1 MDKEI
6 FYKINAL
13 YNIEHGITE
22 NDMKMAENY
31 INYIEKT
38 RSDKIP
44 KVGDIVEYTTEYGD
58 YYGRA
63 LISAN
68 SGANEIEICEQPYVP
83 FICSTNNN
91 DMSLSV
97 SGGAFTHTNK
107 NNLKY
112 LGKEKRQFCDWGS
125 CGACANGAVD
135 FEAEV
140 SVWEY
145 KELNKF
151 GEYTTKDYDKMYI
164 SKSEKPNDL
173 GYIIYGRGIAFK
185 SEKDYQAFLKTYRA
199 KEFEN
204 GTNTVIFYYKE
215 EDYLISEEEWQ
226 KLEGCQIDTRLLNAS
241 IITVKVKYDDENKKI
256 KVYRYKNSFKPEE
269 EIANKPYILNR

>member
-1 MDKEI
+1 MDIEN
-6 FYKINAL
+6 FYKINGL
-13 YNIEHGITE
+13 YHIEHGITK
-22 NDMKMAENY
+22 NDIKMAENY
-31 INYIEKT
+31 IDYIEKT

-44 KVGDIVEYTTEYGD
+44 KVGDIVKYTTEYGD

-63 LISAN
+63 LISADT
-68 SGANEIEICEQPYVP
+68 GENEIEICEQPYVP
-83 FICSTNNN
+83 FICDTNNN
-91 DMSLSV
+91 DMKLSV

-145 KELNKF
+145 KENNMF
-151 GEYTTKDYDKMYI
+151 GEYSTKYYNKMYI
-164 SKSEKPNDL
+164 KKKEKPIN
-173 GYIIYGRGIAFK
+173 GYIIFGDGIAFET
-185 SEKDYQAFLKTYRA
+185 EKDYQAFLKTYRA
-199 KEFEN
+199 KEFDN
-204 GTNTVIFYYKE
+204 DYNTVIFYYKE
-215 EDYLISEEEWQ
+215 ENYLISKEEWQ
-226 KLEGCQIDTRLLNAS
+226 ELEGYQIDTRKCNAS
-241 IITVKVKYDDENKKI
+241 IITVKVKYDEENKRI

>member
-1 MDKEI
+1 MDIEN
-6 FYKINAL
+6 FYKINGL
-13 YNIEHGITE
+13 YHIEHGITE
-22 NDMKMAENY
+22 NDIKMAENY

-44 KVGDIVEYTTEYGD
+44 KVGDIVKYTTEYGD

-83 FICSTNNN
+83 FICDTNNN
-91 DMSLSV
+91 DMKLSV

>member
-1 MDKEI
+1 MDIEN
-6 FYKINAL
+6 FYKINGL
-13 YNIEHGITE
+13 YHIEHGITK
-22 NDMKMAENY
+22 NDIKMAENY
-31 INYIEKT
+31 IDYIEKT

-44 KVGDIVEYTTEYGD
+44 KVGDIVKYTTEYGD

-68 SGANEIEICEQPYVP
+68 SGANEIQICEQPYVP
-83 FICSTNNN
+83 FICSTNND

-107 NNLKY
+107 SNLKY

-125 CGACANGAVD
+125 CGACGNGAVK

-145 KELNKF
+145 KENNMF
-151 GEYTTKDYDKMYI
+151 GEYSTKDYNKMYI
-164 SKSEKPNDL
+164 KKKEKPIN
-173 GYIIYGRGIAFK
+173 GYIIFGDGIAF
-185 SEKDYQAFLKTYRA
+185 ETEGDYQAFLKTYRA
-199 KEFEN
+199 KEFDN
-204 GTNTVIFYYKE
+204 GYNTVIFYYKE
-215 EDYLISEEEWQ
+215 ENYLISKEEWQ
-226 KLEGCQIDTRLLNAS
+226 ELEGYQIDTRKCNAS
-241 IITVKVKYDDENKKI
+241 IITVKVKYDEENKRI

>member
-1 MDKEI
+1 MDIEN
-6 FYKINAL
+6 FYKINGL
-13 YNIEHGITE
+13 YHIEHGITK
-22 NDMKMAENY
+22 NDIKMAENY
-31 INYIEKT
+31 IDYIEKT

-44 KVGDIVEYTTEYGD
+44 KVGDIVKYTTEYGD

-68 SGANEIEICEQPYVP
+68 SGANEIRICEQPYVP
-83 FICSTNNN
+83 FICNTNNN

-107 NNLKY
+107 SNLKY

-125 CGACANGAVD
+125 CGACGNGAVK

-145 KELNKF
+145 KKPNEY
-151 GEYTTKDYDKMYI
+151 GEYSTKDYDKMYI
-164 SKSEKPNDL
+164 RKLEKPTD
-173 GYIIYGRGIAFK
+173 GYIIFGNGIAFET
-185 SEKDYQAFLKTYRA
+185 EKDYQAFLKTYRA
-199 KEFEN
+199 KEFDN
-204 GTNTVIFYYKE
+204 GYNTVIFYYKE
-215 EDYLISEEEWQ
+215 ENYLISKEEWQ
-226 KLEGCQIDTRLLNAS
+226 ELEGYQIDTRKCNAS
-241 IITVKVKYDDENKKI
+241 IITVKVKYDEENKRI
-256 KVYRYKNSFKPEE
+256 KVYRYKNSFKSEE

>member
-1 MDKEI
+1 MDIEN
-6 FYKINAL
+6 FYKINGL
-13 YNIEHGITE
+13 YHIEHGITK
-22 NDMKMAENY
+22 NDIKMAENY
-31 INYIEKT
+31 IDYIEKT

-44 KVGDIVEYTTEYGD
+44 KVGDIVKYTTEYGD

-68 SGANEIEICEQPYVP
+68 SGANEIQICEQPYVP
-83 FICSTNNN
+83 FICSTNND

-145 KELNKF
+145 KENNMF
-151 GEYTTKDYDKMYI
+151 GEYSTKYYNKMYI
-164 SKSEKPNDL
+164 KKKEKPIN
-173 GYIIYGRGIAFK
+173 GYIIFGDGIAFET
-185 SEKDYQAFLKTYRA
+185 EKDYQAFLKTYRA
-199 KEFEN
+199 KEFDN
-204 GTNTVIFYYKE
+204 DYNTVIFYYKE
-215 EDYLISEEEWQ
+215 ENYLISKEEWQ
-226 KLEGCQIDTRLLNAS
+226 ELEGYQIDTRKCNAS
-241 IITVKVKYDDENKKI
+241 IITVKVKYDEENKRI
-256 KVYRYKNSFKPEE
+256 KVYRYKNSFKSEE

>member
-1 MDKEI
+1 MDIEN
-6 FYKINAL
+6 FYKINGL
-13 YNIEHGITE
+13 YHIEHGITK
-22 NDMKMAENY
+22 NDIKMAENY
-31 INYIEKT
+31 IDYIEKT

-44 KVGDIVEYTTEYGD
+44 KVGDIVKYTTEYGD

-68 SGANEIEICEQPYVP
+68 NGANEIQICEQPYVP
-83 FICSTNNN
+83 FICSTDND

-107 NNLKY
+107 SNLKY

-125 CGACANGAVD
+125 CGACGNGAVK

-145 KELNKF
+145 KKPNEY
-151 GEYTTKDYDKMYI
+151 GEYSTKDYNKMYI
-164 SKSEKPNDL
+164 RKLEKPTD
-173 GYIIYGRGIAFK
+173 GYIIFGDGIAFET
-185 SEKDYQAFLKTYRA
+185 EKDYQAFLKTYRA
-199 KEFEN
+199 KEFDN
-204 GTNTVIFYYKE
+204 GYNTVIFYYKE
-215 EDYLISEEEWQ
+215 ENYLISKEEWQ
-226 KLEGCQIDTRLLNAS
+226 KLEDCQIDTRLCNAS
-241 IITVKVKYDDENKKI
+241 IITVKVKYDEENKRI
-256 KVYRYKNSFKPEE
+256 KVYRYKNSFKSEE

>member
-1 MDKEI
+1 MDNEF

-22 NDMKMAENY
+22 NDIKMAENY

-38 RSDKIP
+38 RSDKMP
-44 KVGDIVEYTTEYGD
+44 KVGDIVKYTTKYGD

-63 LISAN
+63 LISADT
-68 SGANEIEICEQPYVP
+68 GENEIEICEQPYVP
-83 FICSTNNN
+83 FICDTNND

-125 CGACANGAVD
+125 CGACGNGAVK

-145 KELNKF
+145 KENNMF
-151 GEYTTKDYDKMYI
+151 GEYSTKDYNKMYI
-164 SKSEKPNDL
+164 KKKEKPIN
-173 GYIIYGRGIAFK
+173 GYIIFGDGIAFET
-185 SEKDYQAFLKTYRA
+185 EKDYQAFLKTYRA
-199 KEFEN
+199 KEFDN
-204 GTNTVIFYYKE
+204 GYNTVIFYYKE
-215 EDYLISEEEWQ
+215 ENYLISEEEWQ
-226 KLEGCQIDTRLLNAS
+226 KLEDYQIDTRLCNAS
-241 IITVKVKYDDENKKI
+241 IITVKVKYDEENKKI

>member
-1 MDKEI
+1 MDIEN
-6 FYKINAL
+6 FYKINGL
-13 YNIEHGITE
+13 YHIEHGITK
-22 NDMKMAENY
+22 NDIKMAENY
-31 INYIEKT
+31 IDYIEKT

-44 KVGDIVEYTTEYGD
+44 KVGDIVKYTTEYGD

-68 SGANEIEICEQPYVP
+68 SGANEIQICEQPYVP
-83 FICSTNNN
+83 FICSTNND

-107 NNLKY
+107 SNLKY

-125 CGACANGAVD
+125 CGACGNGAVK

-145 KELNKF
+145 KENNMF
-151 GEYTTKDYDKMYI
+151 GEYSTKDYNKMYI
-164 SKSEKPNDL
+164 RKLEKPTD
-173 GYIIYGRGIAFK
+173 GYIIFGDGIEFET
-185 SEKDYQAFLKTYRA
+185 EKDYQAFLKTYRA
-199 KEFEN
+199 KEFDN
-204 GTNTVIFYYKE
+204 GYNTVIFYYKE
-215 EDYLISEEEWQ
+215 ENYLISKEEWQ
-226 KLEGCQIDTRLLNAS
+226 ELEGYQIDTRKCNAS
-241 IITVKVKYDDENKKI
+241 IITVKVKYDEENKRI
-256 KVYRYKNSFKPEE
+256 KVYRYKNSFKSEE

>member
-1 MDKEI
+1 MDIEN
-6 FYKINAL
+6 FYKINGL
-13 YNIEHGITE
+13 YHIEHGITK
-22 NDMKMAENY
+22 NDIKMAENY
-31 INYIEKT
+31 IDYIEKT

-44 KVGDIVEYTTEYGD
+44 KVGDIVKYTTEYGD

-68 SGANEIEICEQPYVP
+68 SGANEIRICEQPYVP
-83 FICSTNNN
+83 FICNTNNN

-125 CGACANGAVD
+125 CGACGNGAVK

-145 KELNKF
+145 KENNMF
-151 GEYTTKDYDKMYI
+151 GEYSTKYYNKMYI
-164 SKSEKPNDL
+164 KKKEKPIN
-173 GYIIYGRGIAFK
+173 GYIIFGDGIAFET
-185 SEKDYQAFLKTYRA
+185 EKDYQAFLKTYRA
-199 KEFEN
+199 KEFDN
-204 GTNTVIFYYKE
+204 DYNTVIFYYKE
-215 EDYLISEEEWQ
+215 ENYLISKEEWQ
-226 KLEGCQIDTRLLNAS
+226 ELEGYQIDTRKCNAS
-241 IITVKVKYDDENKKI
+241 IITVKVKYDEENKRI

>member
-1 MDKEI
+1 MDNEN
-6 FYKINAL
+6 FYKINGL
-13 YNIEHGITE
+13 YHIEHGITK
-22 NDMKMAENY
+22 NDIKMVENY
-31 INYIEKT
+31 IDYIEKT
-38 RSDKIP
+38 RSDKTP
-44 KVGDIVEYTTEYGD
+44 KVGDIVKYTTEYGD

-83 FICSTNNN
+83 FICNTNND

-107 NNLKY
+107 SNLKY

-125 CGACANGAVD
+125 CGACGNGAVK

-145 KELNKF
+145 KKPNKY
-151 GEYTTKDYDKMYI
+151 GEYSTKDYNKMYI
-164 SKSEKPNDL
+164 KKKEKPIN
-173 GYIIYGRGIAFK
+173 GYIIFGDGIAFET
-185 SEKDYQAFLKTYRA
+185 EKDYQAFLKTYRA
-199 KEFEN
+199 KEFDN
-204 GTNTVIFYYKE
+204 GYNTVIFYYKE
-215 EDYLISEEEWQ
+215 ENYLISEEEWQ
-226 KLEGCQIDTRLLNAS
+226 ELEGYQIDTRKCNAS
-241 IITVKVKYDDENKKI
+241 IITVKVKYDEENKRI

>member
-1 MDKEI
+1 MDIEN
-6 FYKINAL
+6 FYKINGL
-13 YNIEHGITE
+13 YHIEHGITK
-22 NDMKMAENY
+22 NDIKMAENY
-31 INYIEKT
+31 IDYIEKT

-44 KVGDIVEYTTEYGD
+44 KVGDIVKYTTEYGD

-63 LISAN
+63 LISTN
-68 SGANEIEICEQPYVP
+68 SGANEIQICEQPYVP
-83 FICSTNNN
+83 FICSTNND

-107 NNLKY
+107 SNLKY

-125 CGACANGAVD
+125 CGACGNGAVK

-145 KELNKF
+145 KKPNEY
-151 GEYTTKDYDKMYI
+151 GEYSTKDYDKMYI
-164 SKSEKPNDL
+164 RKLEKPVN
-173 GYIIYGRGIAFK
+173 GYIIFGDGIAFET
-185 SEKDYQAFLKTYRA
+185 EKDYQAFLKTYRA
-199 KEFEN
+199 KEFDN
-204 GTNTVIFYYKE
+204 DYNKVIFYYKE
-215 EDYLISEEEWQ
+215 ENYLISKEEWQ
-226 KLEGCQIDTRLLNAS
+226 ELEGYQIDTRKCNAS
-241 IITVKVKYDDENKKI
+241 IITVKVKYDEENKRI

>member
-1 MDKEI
+1 MDIEN
-6 FYKINAL
+6 FYKINGL
-13 YNIEHGITE
+13 YHIEHGITK
-22 NDMKMAENY
+22 NDIKMAENY
-31 INYIEKT
+31 IDYIEKT

-44 KVGDIVEYTTEYGD
+44 KVGDIVKYTTEYGD

-68 SGANEIEICEQPYVP
+68 SGANEIRICEQPYVP
-83 FICSTNNN
+83 FICNTNNN

-125 CGACANGAVD
+125 CGACGNGAVK

-145 KELNKF
+145 KENNMF
-151 GEYTTKDYDKMYI
+151 GEYSTKYYNKMYI
-164 SKSEKPNDL
+164 KKKEKPIN
-173 GYIIYGRGIAFK
+173 GYIIFGDGIAFET
-185 SEKDYQAFLKTYRA
+185 EKDYQAFLKTYRA
-199 KEFEN
+199 KEFDN
-204 GTNTVIFYYKE
+204 DYNTVIFYYKE
-215 EDYLISEEEWQ
+215 ENYLISKEEWQ
-226 KLEGCQIDTRLLNAS
+226 ELEGYQIDTRKCNAS
-241 IITVKVKYDDENKKI
+241 IITVKVKYDEENKRI
-256 KVYRYKNSFKPEE
+256 KVYRYKNSFKSEE